1 MKKPAQLFLRDMP
14 EYYGLDSRTNY
25 TAHENKT
32 KLGIHPVF
40 SHKKKSSTI
49 PKEWLCKPT
58 WLSFHCFGAPIQQP

>member
-1 MKKPAQLFLRDMP
+1 MKKSAQLFLSDMP

-40 SHKKKSSTI
+40 SHKKKEFNY
-49 PKEWLCKPT
+49 PKGMAL
-58 WLSFHCFGAPIQQP
+58 